1 MKKRVEHD
9 IDVQNST
16 INSAKNGYV
25 SMPQDF
31 KEKDTTDKRLIFK
44 NSLQKVADY
53 LGVSPFNV
61 SRDKYW
67 EICKKNNWEYIVNIN
82 YAFNRTYAQIREE
95 LFATSED
102 VSYFESGKQHKEDLK
117 AKFKRGLEAVAKVLG
132 KNVYEVTRD
141 EYYSTVKETDIPQ
154 VTTSFLGGYA
164 EARDAIFNNKGE
176 TQKDKKTEKDKY
188 EDELQ
193 NKIVNELKEYIE
205 KNKTIPTLKEFKRVC
220 KTNVGKRFNSIREIE
235 VLLYK
240 KYPDTKK
247 LTFNETSINS
257 QYKEELKR
265 DIKKYN
271 TFVITTAV
279 AGKKVNDNFLNS
291 IKNYAKRNQAKVLIL
306 PCEDVVNRR
315 KEYKWELDPKLQD
328 FSVVFDDLYLNTN
341 FCISTIK
348 TSAKQIQPLTG
359 LRRLTQKKDAS
370 IVLASTKQFLEFV
383 PNRIDEVPKALM
395 TTGAITESDYNTDFY
410 MSKRLS
416 VIAENDHQLGAIV
429 VEVADDHIFHFR
441 QLPASSNGLIVDLG
455 VEYLPDGKTQKLQ
468 DTVMVFGDSHV
479 GQHDEALLKELNKF
493 IRRNNIQEVILHD
506 VMNSATISHHDIG
519 KIAVKVAKFQKG
531 CSTLE
536 QEGTLV
542 KKYLEDLSKR
552 VNKITVV
559 KSNHDRHLDRYLTEG
574 RFINDPLNFYISL
587 DLCKKL
593 IEGEDPL
600 KYLLEDKLEMKCNN
614 IKWLKDDESY
624 IRHGVELGLHGD
636 TGANGSRGSA
646 KVFEEG
652 IGKCI
657 TAHKHGAFITRE
669 VFGVGT
675 TGKLQ
680 MDYNRGMSSWTQTC
694 CLLYENGCRQLI
706 NFIPTKN
713 GLDYTI

>member
-1 MKKRVEHD
+1 MTNAKKHD
-9 IDVQNST
+9 IDVQKSSIDNAIKNSH
-16 INSAKNGYV
+16 ISV
-25 SMPQDF
+25 PRDF
-31 KEKDTTDKRLIFK
+31 KENTDKREIFK
-44 NSLQKVADY
+44 TSLQKVADY

-67 EICKKNNWEYIVNIN
+67 EICKKNNWDYIVNIN
-82 YAFNRTYAQIREE
+82 YAFNRTYAQVREE
-95 LFATSED
+95 LFANNED
-102 VSYFESGKQHKEDLK
+102 VSYFESGKKHKDDLK
-117 AKFKRGLEAVAKVLG
+117 AKFKRGLEAVAKHLG
-132 KNVYEVTRD
+132 KNVYDVSSSEYREVIH
-141 EYYSTVKETDIPQ
+141 ETDVPS
-154 VTTSFLGGYA
+154 VTTSMLGGYA
-164 EARDAIFNNKGE
+164 EARDEIFDNKEE
-176 TQKDKKTEKDKY
+176 TPKNKKTEKEKY

-193 NKIVNELKEYIE
+193 NKIVDELKEYIE
-205 KNKTIPTLKEFKRVC
+205 KKGTVPTLKEFKRVC

-247 LTFNETSINS
+247 LTFNETSITS
-257 QYKEELKR
+257 EYKEDLKR

-279 AGKKVNDNFLNS
+279 AGKKVNEKFLNS

-315 KEYKWELDPKLQD
+315 KEYKWELDPQLQD
-328 FSVVFDDLYLNTN
+328 FSVVFDDIYLNQN

-429 VEVADDHIFHFR
+429 VEVADNHIFHFR
-441 QLPASSNGLIVDLG
+441 QLPASENGSIVDLG
-455 VEYLPDGKTQKLQ
+455 TEYLPDGKIHKLL

-479 GQHDEALLKELNKF
+479 GQHDEKLFKELMKF
-493 IRRNNIQEVILHD
+493 VKRNNISEVILHD
-506 VMNSATISHHDIG
+506 IMNSATISHHDIG

-536 QEGTLV
+536 QEGELV
-542 KKYLEDLSKR
+542 KKYLEDLSKK

-600 KYLLEDKLEMKCNN
+600 KYLLEDKLDMKCNN
-614 IKWLKDDESY
+614 INWLKDDESY
-624 IRHGVELGLHGD
+624 IKYGVELGLHGD
-636 TGANGSRGSA
+636 SGANGSRGSA

-652 IGKCI
+652 IGRCI
-657 TAHKHGAFITRE
+657 TAHKHGAFITRD
-669 VFGVGT
+669 VYGVGT
-675 TGKLQ
+675 TGKLK

-706 NFIPTKN
+706 NFIPTKA